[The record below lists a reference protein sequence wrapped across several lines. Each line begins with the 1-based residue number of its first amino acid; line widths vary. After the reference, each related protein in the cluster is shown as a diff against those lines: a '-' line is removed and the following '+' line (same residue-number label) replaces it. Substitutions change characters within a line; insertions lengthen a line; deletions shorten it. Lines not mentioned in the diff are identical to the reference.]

1 MVGSKSTGM
10 RATIQAKLSCLLLLI
25 IQFENECCQG
35 WTTFSFSTTKHTLLK
50 THFHHHDE
58 EIVPKDMTRRKLLKT
73 TVATTL
79 GSLFIFNNGAFA
91 DNPVI
96 SSTTNNSSSYFD
108 AINLTQVAVENKI
121 NVTLMSDEKSE
132 KFCQVDDANFTK
144 VTYEKRNNI
153 WQTLLFKTKKENIIV
168 KQQELPKEQL
178 LVASMLA
185 GSFTEVLRTVVLHPL
200 STIKTRIQATV
211 KTPIMEETTIA
222 SKLQEWFQDQKNLY
236 AGLVPSL
243 LITVP
248 CSGLYFAIR
257 DVILRDENYYFKI
270 FLDPTSSKLIAA
282 FLADIVTLSIQT
294 PANILTTR
302 QQVAT
307 TSLTTIT
314 TTTTNTTSTSVT
326 DYNNLD
332 EDSLIVADEGTSKY
346 YNLSAHHHET
356 TNLEEDAQ
364 SKVPNNSSST
374 VVSEESLLR
383 NVVFSQLLRDS
394 WIRLPAMIYTD
405 LPYLLSRIALTSWLV
420 SSTTS
425 TSGNINLIQY
435 EIASIII
442 ACLCAAAT
450 TPWDVAQT
458 RIVLL
463 ANNKDKQTETTTYSV
478 RNIMKD
484 IMKEDD
490 GGISNL
496 YAGWVERTIYLG
508 IGRAWLDPI
517 RIIGYLALRDA
528 ILLKWF

>member
-1 MVGSKSTGM
+1 M
-10 RATIQAKLSCLLLLI
+10 RVIIQTWLSCLLLLVNHY
-25 IQFENECCQG
+25 ENGCCHG
-35 WTTFSFSTTKHTLLK
+35 WTTFSFSTSKHTLLN
-50 THFHHHDE
+50 TRLHHYDE
-58 EIVPKDMTRRKLLKT
+58 EMVPRDMTRRKLFKT

-79 GSLFIFNNGAFA
+79 GSLLIFNSAVFA
-91 DNPVI
+91 DTPI
-96 SSTTNNSSSYFD
+96 IGSTANNSTAYFD
-108 AINLTQVAVENKI
+108 AINLTQVAVENKL
-121 NVTLMSDEKSE
+121 NVTLMADAKSE
-132 KFCQVDDANFTK
+132 RFCQVDDANFTK

-185 GSFTEVLRTVVLHPL
+185 GSCTEVLRTVVLHPL
-200 STIKTRIQATV
+200 STIKTRIQATT
-211 KTPIMEETTIA
+211 KGTKMEEGTIA
-222 SKLQEWFQDQKNLY
+222 SKLQGWFQGQTNLY
-236 AGLVPSL
+236 AGLIPSL
-243 LITVP
+243 LISVP

-257 DVILRDENYYFKI
+257 DVILRDENYYFKL

-294 PANILTTR
+294 PATILTTR

-307 TSLTTIT
+307 TPL
-314 TTTTNTTSTSVT
+314 TTTTNTTSTRIA
-326 DYNNLD
+326 DHNNLD
-332 EDSLIVADEGTSKY
+332 DDTPIISEGDTSKY
-346 YNLSAHHHET
+346 YNLSDLHHEM
-356 TNLEEDAQ
+356 TNLEQVQQ
-364 SKVPNNSSST
+364 SDLANNISN

-383 NVVFSQLLRDS
+383 NAVFVQLLRDS

-405 LPYLLSRIALTSWLV
+405 LPYLLSRIALTSWFV
-420 SSTTS
+420 SSTTN

-442 ACLCAAAT
+442 ACVCAAAT

-463 ANNKDKQTETTTYSV
+463 ANTKDKQAETTTYSV

-490 GGISNL
+490 GGIPNL
-496 YAGWVERTIYLG
+496 FAGWMQRTIYLG
-508 IGRAWLDPI
+508 VGRAWLDPI